1 MLAYCISILTCIFVY
16 LQEIS
21 EKPQSASCLRT
32 FYFGIR
38 AESLYMEFEHLPPDL
53 VPAFLIGA
61 FDGPLRAFN
70 IVVLQVLPE
79 HFQMA
84 VRTVF
89 RNIMTSGL

>member
-1 MLAYCISILTCIFVY
+1 
-16 LQEIS
+16 
-21 EKPQSASCLRT
+21 
-32 FYFGIR
+32 
-38 AESLYMEFEHLPPDL
+38 MEFEHLPPDL